1 MDDVEVDKEALDAAM
16 ATAVAV
22 AAAAAA
28 SPASTPTSTK
38 DDMEVDAVPHDVSE
52 AQRRARLDKVRALFE
67 ARQASERSLC
77 VFEGA
82 LKFLAEQEAWTRVMG
97 ACGVC
102 RRVLRTRPLSPSNS
116 TSSAPSAGDGGESER
131 DRGGSPPLSS
141 PVSATDD
148 AAVTECAGRIRTRQA
163 ALERARD
170 HADLLSIH
178 QECMRQIAMLDM
190 ERAASFKVC
199 ESRVM
204 YSIRSGALLE
214 LRTQKQDVLALGRCF
229 ACLHPV
235 RGNEVERFLAATDK
249 RAAEMERSLHVVQCD
264 P

>member
-1 MDDVEVDKEALDAAM
+1 
-16 ATAVAV
+16 
-22 AAAAAA
+22 
-28 SPASTPTSTK
+28 
-38 DDMEVDAVPHDVSE
+38 
-52 AQRRARLDKVRALFE
+52 
-67 ARQASERSLC
+67 
-77 VFEGA
+77 
-82 LKFLAEQEAWTRVMG
+82 
-97 ACGVC
+97 
-102 RRVLRTRPLSPSNS
+102 
-116 TSSAPSAGDGGESER
+116 
-131 DRGGSPPLSS
+131 
-141 PVSATDD
+141 
-148 AAVTECAGRIRTRQA
+148 
-163 ALERARD
+163 
-170 HADLLSIH
+170 
-178 QECMRQIAMLDM
+178 MRQIAMLDM